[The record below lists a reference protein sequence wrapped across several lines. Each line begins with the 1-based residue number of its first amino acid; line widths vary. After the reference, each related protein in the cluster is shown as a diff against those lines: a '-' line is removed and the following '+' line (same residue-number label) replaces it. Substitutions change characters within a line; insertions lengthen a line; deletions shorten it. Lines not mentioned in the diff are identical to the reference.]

1 MVVCDSN
8 ANFIA
13 VDVRWPGKA
22 HDARV
27 WRASD
32 VNVSLQTGFAGDRY
46 LLGDSAYPI
55 RTYLMKPYPRAEAA
69 NDATKRNFN
78 TVVKEDR
85 VLIENCIGQWKCRFQ
100 MLRIP
105 LRLDMEIVPKF
116 ILATA
121 ILHNVGKYLNDNHDP
136 EPDFKDDEES
146 DDEYDDNS
154 PNTSATAI
162 RTAGQT
168 KRDTIAA
175 LLLLSSGNRA

>member
-55 RTYLMKPYPRAEAA
+55 TTYLMKPYPRLKS
-69 NDATKRNFN
+69 TGCKRCD
-78 TVVKEDR
+78 K
-85 VLIENCIGQWKCRFQ
+85 KKFQ
-100 MLRIP
+100 YCC
-105 LRLDMEIVPKF
+105 KKK
-116 ILATA
+116 T
-121 ILHNVGKYLNDNHDP
+121 GY
-136 EPDFKDDEES
+136 
-146 DDEYDDNS
+146 
-154 PNTSATAI
+154 
-162 RTAGQT
+162 
-168 KRDTIAA
+168 
-175 LLLLSSGNRA
+175 